1 MESIFLFRVK
11 IQQASSAKQGDSEPE
26 RNETRRRVEEDRK
39 HEIEACIV
47 RIMKSRK
54 RLEHSRL
61 VSEVVEQLHQ
71 RSVVLDVHLIIIP
84 FEPSIESSLNL
95 KSTLILLSGS
105 SRRPPSSRR
114 GSRA

>member
-71 RSVVLDVHLIIIP
+71 RSVVLVVS
-84 FEPSIESSLNL
+84 SIESGLNL

>member
-1 MESIFLFRVK
+1 MK

-61 VSEVVEQLHQ
+61 VSGVVEQLLQ
-71 RSVVLDVHLIIIP
+71 RFVVRRINV
-84 FEPSIESSLNL
+84 
-95 KSTLILLSGS
+95 LSGTDLT
-105 SRRPPSSRR
+105 
-114 GSRA
+114 AANVVT

>member
-1 MESIFLFRVK
+1 MNFRVK

-71 RSVVLDVHLIIIP
+71 RFVCTLVGHSIVFGRNVLLLFLLVYGEHDVD
-84 FEPSIESSLNL
+84 
-95 KSTLILLSGS
+95 TTLLSCYLS
-105 SRRPPSSRR
+105 IHHWQI
-114 GSRA
+114 